1 MRTKAKVKKRS
12 DGKIDGRT
20 KEGRALRAKALAG
33 GKKRKVESA
42 DEVRVKRKYTRRTE
56 SLGKER
62 TRESLER
69 TSKSVETKPYT
80 QEELDQ
86 ASSFFNNARSE
97 VKNQVSQA
105 LRSTPR
111 EDWNKKTIIS
121 VNGNVKSLS
130 TAAVAAALGIA

>member
-1 MRTKAKVKKRS
+1 VEVFMRTKAKVKKRS

-42 DEVRVKRKYTRRTE
+42 DEVRVKRKYTKRAPTAQTE
-56 SLGKER
+56 
-62 TRESLER
+62 
-69 TSKSVETKPYT
+69 KPAPASAKPASSYT

-86 ASSFFNNARSE
+86 ANSYFNNARSE

-105 LRSTPR
+105 LRSTPK

-121 VNGNVKSLS
+121 VNGNTKSLS